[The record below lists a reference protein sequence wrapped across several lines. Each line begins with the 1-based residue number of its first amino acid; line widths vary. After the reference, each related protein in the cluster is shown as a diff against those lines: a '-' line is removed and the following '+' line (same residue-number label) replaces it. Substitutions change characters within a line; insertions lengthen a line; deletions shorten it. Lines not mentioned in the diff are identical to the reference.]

1 MSTPPLK
8 RSERGTAE
16 QHNMSPGDKATRHYL
31 GTPMNLDTELAAAA
45 NGLGA
50 PLFPGAPQNGG
61 KRTRR
66 RKNGN
71 KKKKTKTKRRKNLK
85 KRRKTLKKR
94 RKTRRRKGVCK
105 LHGGKSCGCKLF

>member
-1 MSTPPLK
+1 
-8 RSERGTAE
+8 
-16 QHNMSPGDKATRHYL
+16 MSPDRH
-31 GTPMNLDTELAAAA
+31 GREVKPAHVVNLADQLDNEALAD
-45 NGLGA
+45 GA
-50 PLFPGAPQNGG
+50 LQNGG

-71 KKKKTKTKRRKNLK
+71 KKKKTKTKRRKTLK

>member
-1 MSTPPLK
+1 MSTPNYKK
-8 RSERGTAE
+8 RYQPTVSPDPNNKRAKSEPQSVPEPQPVQNLINAFNSVVDE
-16 QHNMSPGDKATRHYL
+16 PG
-31 GTPMNLDTELAAAA
+31 
-45 NGLGA
+45 
-50 PLFPGAPQNGG
+50 QNGG

-71 KKKKTKTKRRKNLK
+71 KKRKTLK

>member
-1 MSTPPLK
+1 MFFIVILIYMSTPNYKK
-8 RSERGTAE
+8 RGYQPTVSPDPNNKRAKSEPQSVPE
-16 QHNMSPGDKATRHYL
+16 DQPVHV
-31 GTPMNLDTELAAAA
+31 NLINAFNSAA
-45 NGLGA
+45 NA
-50 PLFPGAPQNGG
+50 PNQNGG

-71 KKKKTKTKRRKNLK
+71 KKRKTLK

-105 LHGGKSCGCKLF
+105 LHGGKTCGCKLF

>member
-1 MSTPPLK
+1 MSTPQPKK
-8 RSERGTAE
+8 RGRERGTAKE
-16 QHNMSPGDKATRHYL
+16 NNMSPGDRATKKHL
-31 GTPMNLDTELAAAA
+31 GTPMDLAGQFADEADDEGPVIA
-45 NGLGA
+45 G
-50 PLFPGAPQNGG
+50 PPQNGG

-71 KKKKTKTKRRKNLK
+71 KKKKTKT